1 MRSHLAAPL
10 AFAVVM
16 AALPAPGR
24 AQDAPKPET
33 AKPEAAKPEAA
44 KPAEPRPRPE
54 LLRVQIVLSRLQ
66 GERKIASVPYTLLLT
81 SDGRKARLRMGVEMP
96 VAVGVGVQQEQG
108 KPALAPIQYRNV
120 GTSIDCWMED
130 KKDGLYQLSLNV
142 ESSSVFAPTEART
155 SVGLSD
161 AGLAPNQPLFRTF
174 NVGLNPTLRDGQ
186 SVQTVASTDP
196 VTGEVVK
203 IDVTMNVVR

>member
-10 AFAVVM
+10 AFALVM
-16 AALPAPGR
+16 AALPTLGR
-24 AQDAPKPET
+24 AQDAPKPE
-33 AKPEAAKPEAA
+33 AAKPEA

-81 SDGRKARLRMGVEMP
+81 SDARKARLRMGVEMP
-96 VAVGVGVQQEQG
+96 VAVGVGGQQEQG
-108 KPALAPIQYRNV
+108 KPAISSIQYRNV

-186 SVQTVASTDP
+186 SVQAVASTDP